1 MSLQTDLIER
11 IKLLSED
18 QQLVVKSLVDELMR
32 ARQHSPGGEPTPWY
46 GSLEHLGVHLTEE
59 DIAEA
64 RREMW
69 GNFPREVG
77 P

>member
-1 MSLQTDLIER
+1 MSLQTELIDK
-11 IKLLSED
+11 IKKLPEN
-18 QQLVVKSLVDELMR
+18 QQMLVKSLVDEL
-32 ARQHSPGGEPTPWY
+32 ARGRHRSQPK
-46 GSLEHLGVHLTEE
+46 GSRNWFGALEHLGIEITES

-69 GNFPREVG
+69 GNFPREIE